1 MAGKSGG
8 LTGNLAKLGGSG
20 KKLNLK
26 SDMKG
31 AGAMA
36 AGKKAG
42 GKSAH
47 KRV

>member
-1 MAGKSGG
+1 MSKSGG
-8 LTGNLAKLGGSG
+8 FTGNLAKLGGSG

-31 AGAMA
+31 AGMQATA
-36 AGKKAG
+36 KKVG

-47 KRV
+47 KKV